1 MEKLIYSTGFYHNK
15 AVAIKSLSD
24 DIVERFGGKM
34 PENFDDL
41 KSLRGVGN
49 KTASVVTCVALGG
62 NALPVDTHVFRLAHR
77 LGLSDGKTPDAV
89 MNDLKAEFP
98 EKSWYDLHHTL
109 IFHGRY
115 TCKSQRPS
123 CDKCNLQEFCNY
135 YNENVRNNK

>member
-1 MEKLIYSTGFYHNK
+1 
-15 AVAIKSLSD
+15 
-24 DIVERFGGKM
+24 M

-98 EKSWYDLHHTL
+98 EKA
-109 IFHGRY
+109 GM
-115 TCKSQRPS
+115 TCITRSFSRQIYLQKSASVVRQMQPS
-123 CDKCNLQEFCNY
+123 TVLQLL
-135 YNENVRNNK
+135 

>member
-1 MEKLIYSTGFYHNK
+1 MPLETLEKLIYSTGFYHNK

-24 DIVERFGGKM
+24 DIVEKFGGKM

-77 LGLSDGKTPDAV
+77 LGLSDGKLPTP
-89 MNDLKAEFP
+89 
-98 EKSWYDLHHTL
+98 
-109 IFHGRY
+109 
-115 TCKSQRPS
+115 
-123 CDKCNLQEFCNY
+123 
-135 YNENVRNNK
+135 